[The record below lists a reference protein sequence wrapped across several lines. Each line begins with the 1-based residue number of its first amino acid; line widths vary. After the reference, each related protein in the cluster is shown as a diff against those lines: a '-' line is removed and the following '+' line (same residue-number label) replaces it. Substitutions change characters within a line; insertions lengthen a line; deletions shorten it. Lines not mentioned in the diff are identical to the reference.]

1 MNKIEIEFANGEK
14 TEVDEM
20 NSIVFDFLQEKHKS
34 PIVHIDGQ
42 NPAFWGMTESEIQ
55 KEFTR
60 IKNLKLKTMKEC
72 KKYLVE
78 AKAKQWTISISDLM
92 ETFGLTEK
100 QVRECINSIYG

>member
-1 MNKIEIEFANGEK
+1 
-14 TEVDEM
+14 
-20 NSIVFDFLQEKHKS
+20 
-34 PIVHIDGQ
+34 
-42 NPAFWGMTESEIQ
+42 
-55 KEFTR
+55 
-60 IKNLKLKTMKEC
+60 MKEC